1 MDLSLEIVTYKKPSR
16 SLSNILYEA
25 PSNVKL
31 FSPTPPLPKTPVF
44 RTTDLFDFD
53 CIICQYVAM
62 LKMFFVILTV
72 FSLVLCNM
80 AVAQNPKV
88 VSAMDQEILILTG
101 EINKLANKHL
111 GQIRNADKT
120 LERCEVALRNIIEN
134 PGASSSAILS
144 KKNAYINASLFA
156 QQKRQEIRDKLEYVI
171 YKYNERKE
179 SLEKVG
185 YTVDESDFD
194 NWKKNIFWFA
204 YCNSYMILIENADRA
219 IAEAERREIERLQK
233 KLLDQNRDKNRQR
246 A

>member
-1 MDLSLEIVTYKKPSR
+1 MS
-16 SLSNILYEA
+16 
-25 PSNVKL
+25 
-31 FSPTPPLPKTPVF
+31 
-44 RTTDLFDFD
+44 
-53 CIICQYVAM
+53 
-62 LKMFFVILTV
+62 KMFFVM
-72 FSLVLCNM
+72 FLVLCNM

-88 VSAMDQEILILTG
+88 RSAMDPDILSLTG
-101 EINKLANKHL
+101 EINDLANKRL

-185 YTVDESDFD
+185 NTVDERDFD
-194 NWKKNIFWFA
+194 DWKSKIFWFA
-204 YCNSYMILIENADRA
+204 YCNSYMVLIEKADRA
-219 IAEAERREIERLQK
+219 IAEAERREIESLQK
-233 KLLDQNRDKNRQR
+233 KLHDQNRDKNRQR